1 MLLDGENVKD
11 LNLQWLRNQIGL
23 VGQEPVLFATTI
35 EENIRYGR
43 DDVTME
49 EIEAACKKAFA
60 HDFIMELPDVSFEV
74 LIFSV
79 HVYYGPNCPLMI
91 SLDF

>member
-1 MLLDGENVKD
+1 MHWTDWLLPPPQVLLDGVNVKV

-43 DDVTME
+43 SDVTQTQIE
-49 EIEAACKKAFA
+49 EACKKAFA
-60 HDFIMELPDVSFEV
+60 HDFIMELPDVS
-74 LIFSV
+74 LLS
-79 HVYYGPNCPLMI
+79 
-91 SLDF
+91 SR